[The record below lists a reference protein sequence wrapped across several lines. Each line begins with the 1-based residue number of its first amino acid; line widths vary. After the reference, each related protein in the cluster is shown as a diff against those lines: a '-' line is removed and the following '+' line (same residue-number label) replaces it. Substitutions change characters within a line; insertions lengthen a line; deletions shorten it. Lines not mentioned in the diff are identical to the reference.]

1 MKRKL
6 ILGLGMLLAV
16 SLSMQ
21 AQNMKIGYAD
31 VDYILSQLPEM
42 KQVQSELQS
51 QNTQLQNQLDA
62 KLKEYQNKL
71 QIYQET
77 ANTML
82 PAVKQDKERELAQL
96 EQNIQ
101 KFQTDA
107 SNSVQKKQADLMQP
121 LYEKVG
127 NVIETVAKEKG
138 YDFILNGQIAGV
150 DVVIYADKENDISNA
165 VLQKMGV
172 TPSN

>member
-6 ILGLGMLLAV
+6 ILGLGVLLAV
-16 SLSMQ
+16 SLSAQ
-21 AQNMKIGYAD
+21 AQNLKIGYAD
-31 VDYILSQLPEM
+31 VDYILSQLPDM
-42 KQVQSELQS
+42 KQVESELQS
-51 QNTQLQNQLDA
+51 QNTQLQNQLEA
-62 KLKEYQNKL
+62 KLKEYQDKL
-71 QIYQET
+71 QSYQQT
-77 ANTML
+77 ASTML

-101 KFQTDA
+101 KFQADA
-107 SNSVQKKQADLMQP
+107 QTSLQKKQADLMQP

-138 YDFILNGQIAGV
+138 YNFILNGQIAGV
-150 DVVIYADKENDISNA
+150 DVVIYAEKENDISNA

>member
-1 MKRKL
+1 
-6 ILGLGMLLAV
+6 MLLAV

-62 KLKEYQNKL
+62 KLKEYQDKL
-71 QIYQET
+71 QDYQAT
-77 ANTML
+77 ASTML

-107 SNSVQKKQADLMQP
+107 TNSVQKKQADLMQP

-138 YDFILNGQIAGV
+138 YDFVLNGQIAGV

>member
-16 SLSMQ
+16 SLSLQ
-21 AQNMKIGYAD
+21 AQNLKVGYAD

-42 KQVQSELQS
+42 KQVESELQS
-51 QNTQLQNQLDA
+51 QNTQLQNQLEA
-62 KLKEYQNKL
+62 KLKEYQDKL
-71 QIYQET
+71 QTYQQT
-77 ANTML
+77 VGTML
-82 PAVKQDKERELAQL
+82 PAVKQDKEREIAQL

-101 KFQTDA
+101 KFQSDA
-107 SNSVQKKQADLMQP
+107 QSSLQKKQADLMQP

-138 YDFILNGQIAGV
+138 YDFIFNGQIAGV
-150 DVVIYADKENDISNA
+150 DVVIYASKENDISNA
-165 VLQKMGV
+165 VLEKMGV